1 MKPLMLQT
9 CSLMLVIGKLTFLMN
24 NYLFYTYKIYYFVAQ
39 IIFYLSTFIEYAKL
53 LTKLIFVNL
62 KKYTASLASLN
73 LC

>member
-9 CSLMLVIGKLTFLMN
+9 CSVMLVIGKLTFLMN

-39 IIFYLSTFIEYAKL
+39 IIFYLSTFVEYAKL

-62 KKYTASLASLN
+62 KNSQHH
-73 LC
+73 